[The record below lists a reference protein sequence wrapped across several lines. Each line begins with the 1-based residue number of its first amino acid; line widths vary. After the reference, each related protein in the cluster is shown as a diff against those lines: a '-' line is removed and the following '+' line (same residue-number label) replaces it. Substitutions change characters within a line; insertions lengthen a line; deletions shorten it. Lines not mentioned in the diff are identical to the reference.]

1 MTGPAYIHQENFRRI
16 LTRNI
21 SLPLGVGVLSAAVFV
36 ALIFYLLSALGGVA
50 QTERAITNANL
61 IAKLGADMETS
72 MYGYLVTGEEQ
83 LLQPFEIGKP
93 RIAAET
99 NTLALLVRDNQAQVS
114 RLGRIGALQ
123 AQWNEY
129 AQNIFPFAAE
139 TSTTS
144 SRFAPQGGKA

>member
-1 MTGPAYIHQENFRRI
+1 MPAQGSPF
-16 LTRNI
+16 
-21 SLPLGVGVLSAAVFV
+21 SAHSAVFV

-72 MYGYLVTGEEQ
+72 MYGYLVTGEES

-129 AQNIFPFAAE
+129 AQNIVALRRRNLDYQQPVRSA
-139 TSTTS
+139 
-144 SRFAPQGGKA
+144 GGKSLT